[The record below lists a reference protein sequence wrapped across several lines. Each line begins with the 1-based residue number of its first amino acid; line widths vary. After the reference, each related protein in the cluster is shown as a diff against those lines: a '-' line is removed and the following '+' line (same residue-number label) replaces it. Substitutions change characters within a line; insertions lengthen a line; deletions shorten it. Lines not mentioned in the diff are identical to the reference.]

1 MIRASS
7 LSTDALVVDWEDA
20 VLAAD
25 KHVARRITLDF
36 LRQQS
41 LAPFGFI
48 RYNPAGTSEFE
59 EDIKTLKEFI
69 PDGIVLSKCRN
80 ASDVAGLED
89 ALAAADPNRRCAI
102 CPLIESSVGL
112 LNAFAIAGASPR
124 ICGVAFGAEDFCAEM
139 SIRRT
144 EEEVEL
150 LYARSA
156 IVTACRAAGAE
167 PIDSPCLEFRDLRQ
181 LEASAARARN
191 VGFSGKLAIHPDQID
206 CLNRVFAPDAHELA
220 RARQILE
227 AFSSAGTG
235 VITVDGK
242 MVDEAVLKNARRL
255 LAEPDVD

>member
-1 MIRASS
+1 M
-7 LSTDALVVDWEDA
+7 
-20 VLAAD
+20 
-25 KHVARRITLDF
+25 
-36 LRQQS
+36 
-41 LAPFGFI
+41 
-48 RYNPAGTSEFE
+48 
-59 EDIKTLKEFI
+59 KEFI

-124 ICGVAFGAEDFCAEM
+124 ICGVAFGHEDFCAEM

-156 IVTACRAAGAE
+156 IVTACRAAGPSRSTRRVSSFATCVN
-167 PIDSPCLEFRDLRQ
+167 SKHRRRGHAMW
-181 LEASAARARN
+181 ASAASLRN
-191 VGFSGKLAIHPDQID
+191 AQIKSIASTE
-206 CLNRVFAPDAHELA
+206 CSRRTSRIS